1 MKKMKKILLAV
12 VSVVI
17 IIAIYLKIELSDEE
31 AYKMCLGAQ
40 GISNTIAKVLGDE
53 PSNACNE

>member
-12 VSVVI
+12 VTVVI
-17 IIAIYLKIELSDEE
+17 IIAIYLKIELSDEAE
-31 AYKMCLGAQ
+31 YKMCLGVQ